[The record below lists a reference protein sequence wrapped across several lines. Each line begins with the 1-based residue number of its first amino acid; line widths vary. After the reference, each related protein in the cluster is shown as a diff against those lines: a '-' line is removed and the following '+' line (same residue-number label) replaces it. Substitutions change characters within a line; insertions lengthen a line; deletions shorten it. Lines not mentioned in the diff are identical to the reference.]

1 MTRIR
6 YILVFCLL
14 SFSAAVFAPLKAQD
28 FSRIGERSIMGTAR
42 YVGMSGAM
50 SAIGGDPSAVHDNAA
65 GLGLYRRMEAMLT
78 LDQTLDK
85 TWMVGESQFARKRY
99 NPMLSQASV
108 VLSAP
113 KYKDTE
119 KGVLFNNFLISYRRL
134 QTFGRTMYGESL
146 NSPSLGVL
154 LPDLDIPFCKDPMN
168 GEHYL
173 LLQES
178 GYVNEYAFNWA
189 MNISNQWFIGAGLQ
203 IQSYT
208 LNSEAEYKETF
219 SARNAEGINYSNKNA
234 TTLVLSGVSS
244 SLSVGLICRPTGWLR
259 LGAGL
264 QTYSLGSLSTY
275 TSGTL
280 TAQTDSLRNSYAP
293 DNGYRDGNIST
304 QPLHLSTS
312 IAFQIGA
319 YGMASLQ
326 YDLFHQW
333 KEDPMHSLRLG
344 FEVIPVLGLYINAGY
359 ALEST
364 FQKTDRVFTMD
375 PTFDRQDTYYQYPQM
390 AHYASLAV
398 GYRGTYMMVQA
409 AYQYRWQSLHL
420 YAHEAAD
427 PFDMRADT
435 HRIVVTIGWHH
446 P

>member
-1 MTRIR
+1 MKVRT
-6 YILVFCLL
+6 YICILCFLLLVK
-14 SFSAAVFAPLKAQD
+14 AEVGYAQD
-28 FSRIGERSIMGTAR
+28 FARIGERSIMGTAR

-50 SAIGGDPSAVHDNAA
+50 SAIGGDPTAVHDNAA
-65 GLGLYRRMEAMLT
+65 GLGLYRRMEAMIS
-78 LDQTLDK
+78 LDQTFDK
-85 TWMVGESQFARKRY
+85 TWMVGENNDPQLRY

-108 VLSAP
+108 VFCAP
-113 KYKDTE
+113 KYKETE

-134 QTFGRTMYGESL
+134 QTFGRWMYGKGM
-146 NSPSLGVL
+146 NGPSLGAL
-154 LPDLDIPFCKDPMN
+154 LPDLDVPYCKDALT

-173 LLQES
+173 MLQES
-178 GYVNEYAFNWA
+178 GSVNEYAFNWA
-189 MNISNQWFIGAGLQ
+189 MNVSNRWFIGAGLQ

-208 LNSEAEYKETF
+208 LNSDATYKETF
-219 SARNAEGINYSNKNA
+219 SAQNAEGTNYFNKNS
-234 TTLVLSGVSS
+234 TTLMLSGVSS
-244 SLSVGLICRPTGWLR
+244 SLSVGLIYRPTGWLR

-264 QTYSLGSLSTY
+264 QTYSLGSFSTY
-275 TSGTL
+275 TTGTL
-280 TAQTDSLRNSYAP
+280 AAQTDSLRYSYAP
-293 DNGYRDGNIST
+293 DDGWRDGNVCT

-312 IAFQIGA
+312 VAFQIGA

-326 YDLFHQW
+326 YDLFHQR
-333 KEDPMHSLRLG
+333 KEDLMHSLRVG
-344 FEVIPVLGLYINAGY
+344 VEVIPVLGLYINAGY
-359 ALEST
+359 ACEST

-390 AHYASLAV
+390 AHYASLAI

-427 PFDMRADT
+427 PYDMRADT
-435 HRIVVTIGWHH
+435 HRLVVTIGWHH